1 MFRLARFTLVQFPK
15 VLAGLLL
22 CLGLVVTLDEGVAD
36 HVAYGTGLFQEDWP
50 LEMDLFMDP
59 KKFCRVEDK
68 SKCQDVPARLSYS
81 VNGQED
87 QAIDIPLLVKTRG
100 SWRLRRDICT
110 IPPLF
115 LVFPEDQTQTK
126 GTLFAGQDV
135 LPLTTHCSS
144 KQGRTDDYVLKEYL
158 AYRIYNLF
166 SEKSVRVRLA
176 YIRYRKPNV
185 NKLPKPHYAFFNE
198 HFHSVA
204 ARNDAEMWETPRLNP
219 AQADS
224 MEMATME
231 LFQYMIGNTDFSSL
245 GQHNIVLLRTSKG
258 QVTTLPFDF
267 DFSGLVNAKYAGP
280 DPRLPLQSNRQR
292 LYRGFCHPDL
302 DWDEL
307 FQRFIDKKA
316 QVFELL
322 DSTPGLTRRAQKST
336 RKFLNEF
343 YEILDSPKLRQRN
356 IVDACR
362 TILEVD

>member
-1 MFRLARFTLVQFPK
+1 MFRDSRFTPLRFRRVLSGLV
-15 VLAGLLL
+15 L
-22 CLGLVVTLDEGVAD
+22 CLGLFVTLDQGFTD
-36 HVAYGTGLFQEDWP
+36 HVPFGTGLFLEDYP
-50 LEMDLFMDP
+50 FEMDLFLDTREL
-59 KKFCRVEDK
+59 CRVEDK

-81 VNGQED
+81 LNGQED
-87 QAIDIPLLVKTRG
+87 QSIDIPLLVKTRG

-115 LVFPEDQTQTK
+115 LIFPEDQTE

-144 KQGRTDDYVLKEYL
+144 KLGKTDDYVLKEYL

-166 SEKSVRVRLA
+166 SEESVRVRLA
-176 YIRYRKPNV
+176 FIRYRRPNDKKP
-185 NKLPKPHYAFFNE
+185 PKPHYAFLNE

-204 ARNDAEMWETPRLNP
+204 ARNGAELWETPRLDLALTDP
-219 AQADS
+219 

-245 GQHNIVLLRTSKG
+245 GQHNMALLRSKDG
-258 QVTTLPFDF
+258 EVSPLPCVF
-267 DFSGLVNAKYAGP
+267 DFSGLGAAKYAGP

-307 FQRFIDKKA
+307 FQKFIDKEA
-316 QVFELL
+316 NVFELL
-322 DSTPGLTRRAQKST
+322 DATPGLTKRAQKST
-336 RKFLNEF
+336 RKYLREF
-343 YEILDSPKLRQRN
+343 YKILDSPKLRQKN
-356 IVDACR
+356 IVGACR
-362 TILEVD
+362 VIKEVD

>member
-1 MFRLARFTLVQFPK
+1 MFRLARFTRVQFPK
-15 VLAGLLL
+15 VLAGLVL
-22 CLGLVVTLDEGVAD
+22 CLGLIVALDKGVAH
-36 HVAYGTGLFQEDWP
+36 HVEFGTGLFLDDRP

-59 KKFCRVEDK
+59 RKLCRVEDK
-68 SKCQDVPARLSYS
+68 SQCQDVPARLSYS
-81 VNGQED
+81 VKGQED
-87 QAIDIPLLVKTRG
+87 RAIDIPLLVKTRG

-176 YIRYRKPNV
+176 SIRYRKPNV
-185 NKLPKPHYAFFNE
+185 NKLPTRHYAFFNE

-204 ARNDAEMWETPRLNP
+204 ARNDVELWETPRLDT
-219 AQADS
+219 ALVDS
-224 MEMATME
+224 MEMATMDI
-231 LFQYMIGNTDFSSL
+231 FQFMIGNTDFSSL
-245 GQHNIVLLRTSKG
+245 SQHNIALLRTSEG
-258 QVTTLPFDF
+258 RVTTLPFDF

-280 DPRLPLQSNRQR
+280 DPSLPLMSNRQR

-307 FQRFIDKKA
+307 FQRFIDEKA

-336 RKFLNEF
+336 RKYLNEF
-343 YEILDSPKLRQRN
+343 YEILDSPELRQKN

-362 TILEVD
+362 AILVVD

>member
-1 MFRLARFTLVQFPK
+1 MFRLARFTPLQFPK

-22 CLGLVVTLDEGVAD
+22 CLGLLVTLDEGVAD
-36 HVAYGTGLFQEDWP
+36 HVEFGTGLFLEDWP

-68 SKCQDVPARLSYS
+68 SKCQDIPARLSYS
-81 VNGQED
+81 VNGPED
-87 QAIDIPLLVKTRG
+87 QVIDIPLLVKTRG

-204 ARNDAEMWETPRLNP
+204 ARNDAEFWETPRLNP
-219 AQADS
+219 AQTDS

-245 GQHNIVLLRTSKG
+245 GQHNIVLLRTSEG
-258 QVTTLPFDF
+258 RVTTLPFDF
-267 DFSGLVNAKYAGP
+267 DFSGLVSAKYAGP

-302 DWDEL
+302 DWDQL

-343 YEILDSPKLRQRN
+343 YKIMDSPKLRQRN

-362 TILEVD
+362 TILEVE

>member
-1 MFRLARFTLVQFPK
+1 MFRLARFTALQLRR
-15 VLAGLLL
+15 VLPVLML
-22 CLGLVVTLDEGVAD
+22 CLGLCVTLDKAVTD
-36 HVAYGTGLFQEDWP
+36 HVAYGTGLFLEDWP
-50 LEMDLFMDP
+50 LEMDLFLDTRDL
-59 KKFCRVEDK
+59 CRVEDK
-68 SKCQDVPARLSYS
+68 SRCQDVPARLSYS
-81 VNGQED
+81 FNGQED
-87 QAIDIPLLVKTRG
+87 QSIQLLVKTRG

-115 LVFPEDQTQTK
+115 LIFPQGQTE

-144 KQGRTDDYVLKEYL
+144 KSGKTDDYVLKEYL

-166 SEKSVRVRLA
+166 SEESVRVRLA
-176 YIRYRKPNV
+176 FIRYRRPNDKKP
-185 NKLPKPHYAFFNE
+185 PKPHYAFLNE
-198 HFHSVA
+198 HFHAVA
-204 ARNDAEMWETPRLNP
+204 ARSGAELWETPRLDLALTDP
-219 AQADS
+219 

-245 GQHNIVLLRTSKG
+245 GQHNMVLLRTSDG
-258 QVTTLPFDF
+258 RVTAMPFDF

-307 FQRFIDKKA
+307 FQRFIDKKV

-362 TILEVD
+362 AILEVD

>member
-1 MFRLARFTLVQFPK
+1 MFRIARFTPQVPK
-15 VLAGLLL
+15 VLAGLVL
-22 CLGLVVTLDEGVAD
+22 CLGLVVGLDQGVAD
-36 HVAYGTGLFQEDWP
+36 HVAFGTGLFLEDRP
-50 LEMDLFMDP
+50 LEMDLFLDP
-59 KKFCRVEDK
+59 KKFCRAEDK
-68 SKCQDVPARLSYS
+68 SRCQDVPARLSYS
-81 VNGQED
+81 VNRQED
-87 QAIDIPLLVKTRG
+87 QVIDIPLLVKTRG

-110 IPPLF
+110 IPLLF
-115 LVFPEDQTQTK
+115 LIFPDEQTT

-144 KQGRTDDYVLKEYL
+144 KQGKTDDYVLKEYL

-176 YIRYRKPNV
+176 YIRYRKPDV
-185 NKLPKPHYAFFNE
+185 KKLPKPHYAFFNE
-198 HFHSVA
+198 HFHSIA
-204 ARNDAEMWETPRLNP
+204 ARNDAVLWETPRLDP
-219 AQADS
+219 AQTDS

-245 GQHNIVLLRTSKG
+245 GQHNIVLIRTSDG

-267 DFSGLVNAKYAGP
+267 DFSGLVYAKYAGP
-280 DPRLPLQSNRQR
+280 DPRLPLKSNRQR
-292 LYRGFCHPDL
+292 LYRGFCHPGL

-307 FQRFIDKKA
+307 FRIFTDKKV

-336 RKFLNEF
+336 RKYLNEF
-343 YEILDSPKLRQRN
+343 YGILDSPKLRQKN

-362 TILEVD
+362 EILEVD